1 MCLITFLPSCGK
13 SRLLGPQVD
22 KGMYRCACKDA
33 RFQKRLLCQ
42 PVLSCLSI
50 GEVNHQQ
57 TAQHGAA
64 VICYQRPCKG
74 NVFLHFIESASTN
87 LNPLMLVE
95 VPCKSPTGLAQTVLV
110 QVQRCRLNS
119 QVGFVDRANLLT
131 QLGGPRLVHQCEGIQ
146 HGVTGFSSGS
156 TRSRTPL
163 GSFHPSAVPSR
174 TPATGERQTPH
185 RSRGSRCGR
194 ERHE

>member
-1 MCLITFLPSCGK
+1 MRPRRLRKLCVSRSTLRCLDRGVSPASFHMTMCLITFLPSCGK

-22 KGMYRCACKDA
+22 KGMYRCACKDD

-50 GEVNHQQ
+50 GEVNLQQ

-74 NVFLHFIESASTN
+74 NVFLHF
-87 LNPLMLVE
+87 
-95 VPCKSPTGLAQTVLV
+95 
-110 QVQRCRLNS
+110 S

-185 RSRGSRCGR
+185 RSRGSRWC
-194 ERHE
+194 